1 MSIKNLSIGKK
12 IYVLASL
19 LVLIF
24 TLCIVWL
31 VFTLNDRVHETAEKK
46 LSAAVDTSWGI
57 IDYYSRQAGSALT
70 EEQAQSAAK
79 EAIRNLRHSSND
91 YFWIN
96 DTLPRMIMHPAKPE
110 LEGKDMSNTKDP
122 DGLFV
127 FQEFVKAASGQGN
140 GYAYYQWPKP
150 GEEQPQPK
158 VAYLKNIRNGIGSS
172 AAASTSMIWKRD
184 QPYHLH
190 SRSYYFSCNNRFRV
204 CGLPVVQIDYQSNQ
218 KAVNMI
224 GELEKGH
231 LSERLNLDQ
240 QDEIGMMAKS
250 MDAFAN
256 SLQNE
261 VIGSLQK
268 LADGNL
274 DLNVVPRDAQDEV
287 RGALNKLEN
296 DLNNVMASIQTAG
309 NQISAGSVNVSDF
322 SQSLSQGAT
331 ESAASLEE
339 ISSSLNQMSGQTKLN
354 ADNAN
359 QVNSLSTEAK
369 QATEQGKI
377 MMERMVAAME
387 DIREAGQNINK
398 IIKVIDEIAFK
409 PICWH

>member
-172 AAASTSMIWKRD
+172 AAASTSMIWKKRSTVSFT
-184 QPYHLH
+184 QP
-190 SRSYYFSCNNRFRV
+190 
-204 CGLPVVQIDYQSNQ
+204 
-218 KAVNMI
+218 
-224 GELEKGH
+224 
-231 LSERLNLDQ
+231 
-240 QDEIGMMAKS
+240 
-250 MDAFAN
+250 
-256 SLQNE
+256 
-261 VIGSLQK
+261 
-268 LADGNL
+268 
-274 DLNVVPRDAQDEV
+274 
-287 RGALNKLEN
+287 
-296 DLNNVMASIQTAG
+296 
-309 NQISAGSVNVSDF
+309 
-322 SQSLSQGAT
+322 
-331 ESAASLEE
+331 
-339 ISSSLNQMSGQTKLN
+339 
-354 ADNAN
+354 
-359 QVNSLSTEAK
+359 
-369 QATEQGKI
+369 
-377 MMERMVAAME
+377 
-387 DIREAGQNINK
+387 
-398 IIKVIDEIAFK
+398 
-409 PICWH
+409 